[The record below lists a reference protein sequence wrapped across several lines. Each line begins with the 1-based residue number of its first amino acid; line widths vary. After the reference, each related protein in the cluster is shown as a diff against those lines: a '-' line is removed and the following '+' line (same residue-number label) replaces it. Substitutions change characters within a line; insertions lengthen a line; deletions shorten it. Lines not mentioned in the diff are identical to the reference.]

1 MDIRTRRLVLNLP
14 VAVLLT
20 AALAPAVAS
29 ASSAHASFS
38 PRSLPTWA
46 HGSITG
52 AGPHAGVRLELVVW
66 PGTKKIRVGQKVG
79 LQVVGRTTSTSTGSY
94 AIHPTVRL
102 RRGIHNLEILAR
114 SRVAVGAFSFP
125 RRVAR
130 GGLALVAVDGR
141 ASSGPVTANIHM
153 MALPRS
159 ERSPARS
166 PLIGGCIPV
175 AIKIR
180 ELGNRMVD
188 VGGLYSLMIDGK
200 MKETYSA
207 GSNTTIG
214 VGISVE
220 GDNGGFSLGGTSTQ
234 TSSGSEGFPTL
245 TGKIVN
251 EQTPYTFGEY
261 EVCLIHQVQSEA
273 WATGRHEQN
282 VKPPPL
288 NGQCGFNFG
297 PGGTFTRSSGTA
309 GTFSAGVDLKKVI
322 GIDLSAQ
329 SGYNQNVSIKYTF
342 PSEGGFLCGTNNFP
356 SVASFDIMD
365 PCSASGYVQ
374 SPLGNTTRPAERTSR
389 SR

>member
-1 MDIRTRRLVLNLP
+1 
-14 VAVLLT
+14 
-20 AALAPAVAS
+20 
-29 ASSAHASFS
+29 
-38 PRSLPTWA
+38 
-46 HGSITG
+46 
-52 AGPHAGVRLELVVW
+52 VRLELVVW

-141 ASSGPVTANIHM
+141 ASSRPVTANIHM

-282 VKPPPL
+282 VKPPAID
-288 NGQCGFNFG
+288 QCGANLG

-356 SVASFDIMD
+356 SASAWIIMD
-365 PCSASGYVQ
+365 PVSS
-374 SPLGNTTRPAERTSR
+374 TTHPAGRTSR